1 MSIGEGTAHE
11 DLRRWFDE
19 MPVMRLLSARL
30 TGVDSG
36 VAEVT
41 LTPAPDELNPNGAV
55 NGGII
60 AAVADLTGGFLVM
73 ASGPATEYASTADLA
88 VHYMVAARATPITM
102 RARMLRRGRRMCF
115 VHIDVLDA
123 DGTLCAVATG
133 SWALMPDSPHAPL
146 AS

>member
-1 MSIGEGTAHE
+1 MTIGEDQAPE
-11 DLRRWFDE
+11 ELRRWFDE

-30 TGVDSG
+30 TALEPGS
-36 VAEVT
+36 AEVT
-41 LTPAPDELNPNGAV
+41 LTPAPEELNPNGAV

-73 ASGPATEYASTADLA
+73 ASGPASEYASTADLA
-88 VHYMVAARATPITM
+88 VHYMVAARALPVTM

-115 VHIDVLDA
+115 VQIDVVDA

-133 SWALMPDSPHAPL
+133 SWALMPDSPHAPR